1 MTHVLEG
8 ATLGGGYSKVIVSSD
23 DRFRFFVHEDSRPP
37 VSIPLSIRNLH
48 VDNHLVVFG
57 QKPRVS
63 VIEHL
68 FSALYG
74 LDLYGVR
81 IDVFGDELPIF
92 DGSSKRF
99 GEALRQFEK
108 RRSLD
113 ALKIHDRVEIRS
125 HGSFLCYE
133 PTDRNALYIDM
144 ELHHPYI
151 QTQRITLDINA
162 ESYMRE
168 IASSRTF
175 VFTDEHDPR
184 LRDLPPYGIGITQD
198 AVYSAE
204 PARFKNELVRHKVL
218 DLLGDLYVLQ
228 GRIVGKITA
237 RNTSHDLN
245 MQFVKTVLS
254 REREP

>member
-23 DRFRFFVHEDSRPP
+23 DRFRFYVHEDSRPP
-37 VSIPLSIRNLH
+37 VLIPLSIKNIE

-57 QKPRVS
+57 QEPRVG
-63 VIEHL
+63 VVEHL

-74 LDLYGVR
+74 LDLYNVR

-108 RRSLD
+108 KKPLN
-113 ALKIHDRVEIRS
+113 ALKIPDRVEIGTS
-125 HGSFLCYE
+125 ESFLCYE
-133 PTDRNALYIDM
+133 PSDQNRLYIDM
-144 ELHHPYI
+144 QLHHPYI
-151 QTQRITLDINA
+151 QTQRIALEISA
-162 ESYMRE
+162 KSYIRE

-184 LRDLPPYGIGITQD
+184 LRDLPPYGIGITEKNVY
-198 AVYSAE
+198 AVE
-204 PARFKNELVRHKVL
+204 PLRFGNECVRHKVL

-228 GRIVGKITA
+228 RRISGKITA

-245 MQFVKTVLS
+245 MQFVKMILS